1 MTRKISLLLFCVLLI
16 GCVPP
21 TAQDIAI
28 KDEHGILPVNAK
40 VIQQL
45 GNNWIVFE
53 IQGRK
58 YIYRSANLY
67 SSYAT
72 EVLAP
77 WND

>member
-1 MTRKISLLLFCVLLI
+1 MIKKISLFLLSVLLV
-16 GCVPP
+16 GCAPN
-21 TAQDIAI
+21 AQDIEI

-40 VIQQL
+40 VIKQL

-53 IQGRK
+53 IQGRR
-58 YIYRSANLY
+58 YIYRGANLY
-67 SSYAT
+67 SNYAT